1 MRNSVVECVLST
13 HEAPGSIPAP
23 PLEDLYWGRQQPTRR
38 VFHFL
43 MKVMAQA
50 VKNLPAM
57 WETRV

>member
-1 MRNSVVECVLST
+1 MVECVLST

-23 PLEDLYWGRQQPTRR
+23 PLEDLYWGRQQPTQR

-43 MKVMAQA
+43 MKVRAQA